1 MQEEIRR
8 AFRYKKAA
16 IEDLDQLVQTRM
28 IVLRAANELAE
39 SVDMTQVEKET
50 KAYYKGHY
58 LQQSILRILYMMIRN
73 LSVQAASAF
82 FK

>member
-28 IVLRAANELAE
+28 IVLRAANEDRK
-39 SVDMTQVEKET
+39 SVV
-50 KAYYKGHY
+50 
-58 LQQSILRILYMMIRN
+58 
-73 LSVQAASAF
+73 
-82 FK
+82 